1 MRLVPSPFTTEDNL
15 MKLKRILSLSLSIAI
30 SLVFVL
36 GVLIPAGVTVSL
48 AKAST
53 SYKNELWLLC
63 DYDFGLSKGTR
74 FDLSEGTDAAP
85 FAHESGTAYI
95 PISAPA
101 MYRNASV
108 TVNGDVVTRMGS
120 TATLTVGETRWSG
133 GEFLLPVVMIDGDV
147 YLSILAVND
156 VFGTKSIYNKD
167 IGAIIFY
174 TNSSTNSNSLSVQI
188 DTLGSLLFERP
199 KANTIYSDLLEHSGS
214 ADTHP
219 RLLAT
224 DETFAEMREIFAN
237 PSSDQ
242 NSYSYKLYKLIAG
255 LTSSYT
261 AYFTE
266 NEITGEVEWISKE
279 RRESVRQP
287 HYLYDENGNRLIGQS
302 TYTYVDEN
310 GETVTLILDATKSSN
325 LGDGYD
331 YGGRSSVDTY
341 TTMLKNL
348 AILWQV
354 YGEQKYADAFYL
366 LALEL
371 GKWEHWGEGHFLD
384 CADGAV
390 EFALGLDWIYH
401 AFDEEPEKRDEM
413 AAILYEKGMMKGYY
427 AIVCDSYYKKGT
439 AASFDLSSNYQ
450 YGTHTSLSGQQTNYL
465 VISTRAGKDGWRT
478 INRTNNWQTVC
489 GGGMIISALFL
500 AEYEEYRNNASFV
513 IEQYLFSNERCL
525 QQYAPDGAYIES
537 PGYWGY
543 GTNTL
548 MRTIGALQSSLGTD
562 YGLSNIVGLYDSF
575 YYTIGI
581 ADGRYY
587 MWNYHDS
594 GGYNADDPGLGSGRV
609 DYSYFYLA
617 SRVFDDPTI
626 AKLRDQM
633 LFEVNEGFSLTI
645 MDAIYYSADLSEG
658 AHTDDVALDYNFK
671 AIDTATLRSGF
682 GTDSI
687 YTGLHVGPNSVS
699 HGDMDCGNFTLSM
712 GGVKWVSDPGS
723 ENYNV
728 AGFWNGGE
736 NGTRYKLYCKSLEGH
751 STVMIRNDSSIP
763 RGQTYT
769 STSSNYATIDEFYS
783 DTNGS
788 FAVSDMTTEYG
799 SNCISGK
806 RGVLLTNSRSTVVL
820 QDEISFKNPADL
832 TWVLN
837 INIRNYQN
845 ISEDGKTIR
854 VKALNKDGDIV
865 VLRMTLIT
873 DNPDLRFRKMDAYET
888 VYSSTVTA
896 NNTQDNLARN
906 PVPRICIE
914 ANRVTSFN
922 VAVVFQMEEHTDEVV
937 AYNYTEMANWRTE
950 TNDWVIEANKD
961 INYGGA
967 PVIPETKLGT
977 FRNINGKLN
986 TAFES
991 GDYVKVGDLLWDSR
1005 EYLLN
1010 YNDKNAEVAEEARKY
1025 REYRNRYNQI
1035 LRTLNNGLK
1044 DLLFD

>member
-1 MRLVPSPFTTEDNL
+1 
-15 MKLKRILSLSLSIAI
+15 MKFKRIMSLFLTVSLSL
-30 SLVFVL
+30 VFIL
-36 GVLIPAGVTVSL
+36 SVLIPAGVTVSY
-48 AKAST
+48 AKASST
-53 SYKNELWLLC
+53 YKNELWLLC
-63 DYDFGLSKGTR
+63 DYDFGLSRGTR
-74 FDLSEGTDAAP
+74 FDLNENSDAAP
-85 FAHESGTAYI
+85 FAHESGTVYV
-95 PISAPA
+95 PISALA
-101 MYRNASV
+101 KYMSATV
-108 TVNGDVVTRMGS
+108 TVDGDVVTVTRMWGAG
-120 TATLTVGETRWSG
+120 ATLTVGDTHWSG
-133 GEFLLPVVMIDGDV
+133 GEFLLPVAMVDGDV
-147 YLSILAVND
+147 YLSILSIND

-167 IGAIIFY
+167 IGVVIFY
-174 TNSSTNSNSLSVQI
+174 TNSTTSSNSLSVQI
-188 DTLGSLLFERP
+188 DTLGSLLFDRP
-199 KANTIYSDLLEHSGS
+199 KADTIYSDLVSYSGS

-224 DETFAEMREIFAN
+224 DETFAEMRELVAN
-237 PSSDQ
+237 PSPDRD
-242 NSYSYKLYKLIAG
+242 SYSYKLFKLISGYSSAF
-255 LTSSYT
+255 TS
-261 AYFTE
+261 YFTV
-266 NEITGEVEWISKE
+266 NEATGEVEWISEE
-279 RRESVRQP
+279 RRQSVRQP
-287 HYLYDENGNRLIGQS
+287 HYLYDENGNRLIGKS
-302 TYTYVDEN
+302 SYTYVDEN
-310 GETVTLILDATKSSN
+310 GETVTITLDATKSSN

-331 YGGRSSVDTY
+331 YGGRSSVDTF
-341 TTMLKNL
+341 TTRLKYL
-348 AILWQV
+348 AVLWQI

-366 LALEL
+366 LAVEL

-401 AFDEEPEKRDEM
+401 AFDDEPEKRDEM
-413 AAILYEKGMMKGYY
+413 AQILYEKGMMKGYY
-427 AIVCDSYYKKGT
+427 AIVCDSYYKKGNS
-439 AASFDLSSNYQ
+439 ASFDLTSNYQ
-450 YGTHTSLSGQQTNYL
+450 YGTHASLSGKQANYL
-465 VISTRAGKDGWRT
+465 VISKRAGDTGWRT

-500 AEYEEYRNNASFV
+500 AEYEEYRNNAAFV

-562 YGLSNIVGLYDSF
+562 YGLTNIIGLYDSF

-594 GGYNADDPGLGSGRV
+594 GGYNANDSGLGSGRV

-617 SRVFDDPTI
+617 SRVFNDPTL
-626 AKLRDQM
+626 AKLRDRM
-633 LFEVNEGFSLTI
+633 IFEADESISLTLI
-645 MDAIYYSADLSEG
+645 DAIYYSSTLSEG
-658 AHTDDVALDYNFK
+658 AHTEDVALDYNFK

-682 GTDSI
+682 ETESV

-712 GGVKWVSDPGS
+712 AGIKWIADPGS

-736 NGTRYKLYCKSLEGH
+736 NGTRYKLYCKSVEGH

-783 DTNGS
+783 DENGS
-788 FAVSDMTTEYG
+788 FAIADMTTEYG
-799 SNCISGK
+799 SNCINGK
-806 RGVLLTNSRSTVVL
+806 RGVLLTNSRTTVIL

-837 INIRNYQN
+837 INITNYQN

-854 VKALNKDGDIV
+854 VKARNKEGELV

-888 VYSSTVTA
+888 VFSSTVTK
-896 NNTQDNLARN
+896 NNSGDDPLARD

-914 ANRVTSFN
+914 ANGVTSFN

-937 AYNYTEMANWRTE
+937 AYNYTEMSNWRTE
-950 TNDWVIEANKD
+950 TNDWIIEANKD

-967 PVIPETKLGT
+967 PLIPETKLGT
-977 FRNINGKLN
+977 FRSVNGKLN

-991 GDYVKVGDLLWDSR
+991 GDFLKVADLLWETR

-1035 LRTLNNGLK
+1035 LRALNQGLK
-1044 DLLFD
+1044 DLIFD

>member
-1 MRLVPSPFTTEDNL
+1 MTTEDIL

-36 GVLIPAGVTVSL
+36 GVLVPAGVTVSF
-48 AKAST
+48 AKASST
-53 SYKNELWLLC
+53 FKNELWLLC

-74 FDLSEGTDAAP
+74 FDLNENTDAAP
-85 FAHESGTAYI
+85 FAHDSGTAYI

-101 MYRNASV
+101 KYKGATV
-108 TVNGDVVTRMGS
+108 TIDGDVVTVTQSRGAVS
-120 TATLTVGETRWSG
+120 TLTVGETKWSG
-133 GEFLLPVVMIDGDV
+133 GEFLLPVVMVDGDV
-147 YLSILAVND
+147 YLSILSVND

-174 TNSSTNSNSLSVQI
+174 TNYSTNSNSLSVQI
-188 DTLGSLLFERP
+188 DTLGSLLFDRP
-199 KANTIYSDLLEHSGS
+199 KAATIYSDLLSYSGS

-224 DETFAEMREIFAN
+224 DETFAEMRELVLN
-237 PSSDQ
+237 PSTDTD
-242 NSYSYKLYKLIAG
+242 SYNYKVFKLVSG
-255 LTSSYT
+255 LSSSFT
-261 AYFTE
+261 AYFTYD
-266 NEITGEVEWISKE
+266 EITGKTDWISEEKKQ
-279 RRESVRQP
+279 SVRQP
-287 HYLYDENGNRLIGQS
+287 HYLYDENGNRLVGVS
-302 TYTYVDEN
+302 TYSYVDEN
-310 GETVTLILDATKSSN
+310 GEIVELALDTKKSSN

-331 YGGRSSVDTY
+331 YGGRSSVDTF
-341 TTMLKNL
+341 TSKLKYL

-366 LALEL
+366 LAMEL

-384 CADGAV
+384 CADGSV

-401 AFDEEPEKRDEM
+401 AFDDEPEKRDEM
-413 AAILYEKGMMKGYY
+413 AAILYRLGMMKGYY
-427 AIVCDSYYKKGT
+427 AIVCDSLYKKGNT
-439 AASFDLSSNYQ
+439 ASFDFTSNNQ
-450 YGTHTSLSGQQTNYL
+450 YGTHASLSGQQANYL
-465 VISTRAGKDGWRT
+465 VISKRAGNDGWRT

-500 AEYEEYRNNASFV
+500 AEYEEYRDNATFV
-513 IEQYLFSNERCL
+513 IEQHLFSNERCL

-562 YGLSNIVGLYDSF
+562 YGLSDIVGLYDSF

-594 GGYNADDPGLGSGRV
+594 GGYRADDPGLGSGRV

-617 SRVFDDPTI
+617 SRIFDDPTL
-626 AKLRDQM
+626 AKLRDRM
-633 LFEVNEGFSLTI
+633 IFEADEGFDLTV
-645 MDAIYYSADLSEG
+645 MDAIYYSSDLSDG
-658 AHTDDVALDYNFK
+658 AHTEDVALDYNFK

-682 GTDSI
+682 ETDSVF
-687 YTGLHVGPNSVS
+687 TGLHVGPNSVS
-699 HGDMDCGNFTLSM
+699 HGDMDCGNFTLTM

-728 AGFWNGGE
+728 SGFWNGGE

-751 STVMIRNDSSIP
+751 STVMIRNNSSIP

-783 DTNGS
+783 DTNGG
-788 FAVSDMTTEYG
+788 FAISDMTTEYG

-806 RGVLLTNSRSTVVL
+806 RGVLLTNSRTTVVL
-820 QDEISFKNPADL
+820 QDEITFNNPADL

-854 VKALNKDGDIV
+854 VKAQNKQGDIV
-865 VLRMTLIT
+865 VLRMTLIS
-873 DNPDLRFRKMDAYET
+873 DNADLRFRKMDTYET
-888 VYSSTVTA
+888 VFSSTVTA
-896 NNTQDNLARN
+896 HSSGDDLARD

-914 ANRVTSFN
+914 ANGVTSFN
-922 VAVVFQMEEHTDEVV
+922 VAVVFQMEEHNDEVV
-937 AYNYTEMANWRTE
+937 AYNYTEMANWRTDTDE
-950 TNDWVIEANKD
+950 WIVEANKD

-977 FRNINGKLN
+977 FRSINGKLN
-986 TAFES
+986 SAFES
-991 GDYVKVGDLLWDSR
+991 NDYIKVGELLWDSR
-1005 EYLLN
+1005 DYLLN
-1010 YNDKNAEVAEEARKY
+1010 YNDKNAEVAAEARKY

-1035 LRTLNNGLK
+1035 LRALNSGLK